1 MDSQVFHYEFPL
13 ITSLTEYKYKY
24 HNQSSSADTIHVFE
38 LHSSIKYRE
47 GRNFYTYCGGTLVT
61 DRHVLTAAHCVQ
73 SYKPQELFV
82 GVGDWSRMSQDSGEM
97 LTAVIRVTPHPDY
110 K

>member
-1 MDSQVFHYEFPL
+1 M
-13 ITSLTEYKYKY
+13 
-24 HNQSSSADTIHVFE
+24 
-38 LHSSIKYRE
+38 
-47 GRNFYTYCGGTLVT
+47 T

>member
-1 MDSQVFHYEFPL
+1 MDSQVFHYEFLFETLITEHNTNAIIKFRPL
-13 ITSLTEYKYKY
+13 I
-24 HNQSSSADTIHVFE
+24 FE

-97 LTAVIRVTPHPDY
+97 LIAVIRVTTHPDY

>member
-1 MDSQVFHYEFPL
+1 MDSQVFHYEFL
-13 ITSLTEYKYKY
+13 LKTSLSIKN
-24 HNQSSSADTIHVFE
+24 NQGTSADTIHVLK

-97 LTAVIRVTPHPDY
+97 LTAVIRVTTHPDY

>member
-1 MDSQVFHYEFPL
+1 MATVVTFGVLILQNFTNSIIKFHPL
-13 ITSLTEYKYKY
+13 I
-24 HNQSSSADTIHVFE
+24 FE
-38 LHSSIKYRE
+38 SHSSIKYRE

-61 DRHVLTAAHCVQ
+61 DRHALTAAHCVQ

-97 LTAVIRVTPHPDY
+97 LIAVIRVTTHPDY